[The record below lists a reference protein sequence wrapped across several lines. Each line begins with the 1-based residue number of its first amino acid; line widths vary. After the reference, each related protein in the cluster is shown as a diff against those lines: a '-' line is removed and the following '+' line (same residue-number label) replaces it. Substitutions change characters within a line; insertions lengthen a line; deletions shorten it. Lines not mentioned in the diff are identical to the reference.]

1 MRSANWTENWDR
13 SAQENQDIRL
23 ISGWGNRTFQE
34 MLFSINDIAKKLDL
48 QQGDRLLDIG
58 CGAGLFEIAFAH
70 WAGALF
76 GVDYSREMVKKARTN
91 TCQYDNVNI
100 QQCNIKHLPFKTRS
114 FDKILVNSVIQ
125 YLDTPDDLGTA
136 MKELNRVI
144 KSGGTI
150 FLSLIPSAST
160 KQDFLDGYYN
170 LGLSADEIKKKIEI
184 NNNILW
190 FYETELINNLK
201 KIGFSDIILTKPCDN
216 FQKKYYFDIII
227 VKK

>member
-1 MRSANWTENWDR
+1 MRSTDWREKWDH

-23 ISGWGNRTFQE
+23 ISGWGNRSFQE

-48 QQGDRLLDIG
+48 QQGERLLDIG
-58 CGAGLFEIAFAH
+58 CGAGLFEIAFTH

-76 GVDYSREMVKKARTN
+76 GADYSGEMTKIAWAN
-91 TCQYDNVNI
+91 TRQYDNVHI
-100 QQCNIKHLPFKTRS
+100 QQCNIKHLPFKTGS

-125 YLDTPDDLGTA
+125 YLDTPEEIGTA

-144 KSGGTI
+144 KSGGII

-160 KQDFLDGYYN
+160 KQAFLDGYN
-170 LGLSADEIKKKIEI
+170 KLGLSADEVKKKIDL

-190 FYETELINNLK
+190 FYENELYSDLEMF
-201 KIGFSDIILTKPCDN
+201 GFSDIILAKPCDN
-216 FQKKYYFDIII
+216 FQKKYYFDLII
-227 VKK
+227 VK

>member
-1 MRSANWTENWDR
+1 MRSTDWKERWDQ

-70 WAGALF
+70 WAGALY
-76 GVDYSREMVKKARTN
+76 GADYSGEMAKIAFAN
-91 TCQYDNVNI
+91 TRQYDNVHI
-100 QQCNIKHLPFKTRS
+100 QQCDIKHLPFKNGY

-125 YLDTPDDLGTA
+125 YLDTPEEIGTT
-136 MKELNRVI
+136 MKELHRVI
-144 KSGGTI
+144 KTGGII

-160 KQDFLDGYYN
+160 KQDFLDGYYR
-170 LGLSADEIKKKIEI
+170 LGLSADKVKRKIEI

-190 FYETELINNLK
+190 FFETELQSDLHK
-201 KIGFSDIILTKPCDN
+201 FGFSEIILAKPCDN
-216 FQKKYYFDIII
+216 FQRKYYFDLII
-227 VKK
+227 VK